1 MHDLPISSER
11 GAVIICRGVAFDRI
25 ALAAAV
31 IMPLAI
37 TMSSGLAVGAFFGVV
52 ALPFVASGLRNV
64 LRQPPLLR
72 GDGRGLWF
80 GRGRIV
86 PWHEVKLIY
95 ETRVGLRGAF
105 EGIGFE
111 FCRRSTWLRLPIE
124 KQIASLFAYGET
136 AVTTRYMTEVN
147 RTVLVAQLHAIRT
160 RAVGTEDG
168 VPVGAAA
175 IPSARLLDR

>member
-1 MHDLPISSER
+1 
-11 GAVIICRGVAFDRI
+11 VILCRGVAFDRI
-25 ALAAAV
+25 TLATAV
-31 IMPLAI
+31 IMPLGI
-37 TMSSGLAVGAFFGVV
+37 TMCSGLAVGAFFGVV
-52 ALPFVASGLRNV
+52 ALPFVVLGLRNV

-86 PWHEVKLIY
+86 PWHEVKVIY
-95 ETRVGLRGAF
+95 ETGVGPRRTF

-124 KQIASLFAYGET
+124 KQLASLFSYGET
-136 AVTTRYMTEVN
+136 AVTTRYVTDVS
-147 RTVLVAQLHAIRT
+147 RTALVAQLQAVRT
-160 RAVGTEDG
+160 RTVGTEDG
-168 VPVGAAA
+168 IPVGAAA